1 MLAGEN
7 MPFPPLTSAS
17 PRLLFD
23 VLPALMSPMDGEK
36 TRSEQRRAR
45 FFYFSFINVFH
56 GLPHSAKV

>member
-7 MPFPPLTSAS
+7 KHFPPLTSAS

-45 FFYFSFINVFH
+45 FLS
-56 GLPHSAKV
+56 